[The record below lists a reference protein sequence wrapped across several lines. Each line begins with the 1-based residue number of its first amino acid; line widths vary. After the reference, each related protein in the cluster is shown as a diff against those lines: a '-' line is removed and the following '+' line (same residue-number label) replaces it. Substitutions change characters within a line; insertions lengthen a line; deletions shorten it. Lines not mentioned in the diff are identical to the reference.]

1 MFSDPLSLHNN
12 TTSSS
17 QWCVFTIDGS
27 DDEEDNPLGAIIG
40 VLVVLSDAR
49 LASLRLAATVAMQSL
64 SLEVSYCILELLRL
78 ILASSLVDILGLMTE
93 MAAVA

>member
-1 MFSDPLSLHNN
+1 MDGFTKSFFLSSGLCFLILFPN
-12 TTSSS
+12 
-17 QWCVFTIDGS
+17 VFTIDGS

-64 SLEVSYCILELLRL
+64 SLEVSCILEPLRSMG
-78 ILASSLVDILGLMTE
+78 ASNFVF
-93 MAAVA
+93 